1 MDPKDVPGVAPGVN
15 PSTRAPDAESVAW
28 LTDLAG
34 VGPARDRAVAALHD
48 LLARA
53 ARREGERR
61 RGSIPDA
68 VAADLDDLARQA
80 ADDAVV
86 AVLRKLP
93 TYRGESRFTTWAW
106 KFAVYEISVALRR
119 ATWRDRPIVLDE
131 SDWDGLVDRRSLDP
145 AAEADARELVAAVR
159 EAMAGAM
166 TPRQRDVFV
175 AVVVDHVPIDVIADR
190 LGSTRNATYK
200 TLHDARARLRADLAV
215 RGWTLDSARRGAR

>member
-1 MDPKDVPGVAPGVN
+1 MDPKDAPGLTPGVD
-15 PSTRAPDAESVAW
+15 PSTGAPDAESRAW

-34 VGPARDRAVAALHD
+34 AGPARDRAVAALHE

-61 RGSIPDA
+61 RGSIPGR
-68 VAADLDDLARQA
+68 VAADLEDLARHA
-80 ADDAVV
+80 ADDAVI

-119 ATWRDRPIVLDE
+119 ETWRDRPIALAE
-131 SDWDGLVDRRSLDP
+131 SDWDGLVDRRALDP
-145 AAEADARELVAAVR
+145 ADEAEARELVAAVR
-159 EAMAGAM
+159 QSVAGAL

-175 AVVVDHVPIDVIADR
+175 AVVVDHVPIDVVADR

-200 TLHDARARLRADLAV
+200 TLHDARARIRADLAS
-215 RGWTLDSARRGAR
+215 RGWTVDGIRRGAR